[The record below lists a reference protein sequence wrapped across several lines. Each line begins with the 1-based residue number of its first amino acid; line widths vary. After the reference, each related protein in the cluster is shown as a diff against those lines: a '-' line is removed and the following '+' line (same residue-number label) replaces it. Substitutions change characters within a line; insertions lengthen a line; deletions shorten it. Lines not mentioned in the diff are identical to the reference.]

1 MENTKS
7 QASCGG
13 CQMSE
18 EAEII
23 ANDRNIGQV
32 MEKYS
37 SISEGYKLMSCKNV
51 GAWQH
56 LHEQKG
62 EQSSLVLWLVFL
74 VSPIFEEQPNED
86 CKALSVQGVKL
97 TTKITMKKNRLLSFN
112 LTF

>member
-1 MENTKS
+1 
-7 QASCGG
+7 
-13 CQMSE
+13 
-18 EAEII
+18 
-23 ANDRNIGQV
+23 

-74 VSPIFEEQPNED
+74 VSAIFEE
-86 CKALSVQGVKL
+86 
-97 TTKITMKKNRLLSFN
+97 
-112 LTF
+112 